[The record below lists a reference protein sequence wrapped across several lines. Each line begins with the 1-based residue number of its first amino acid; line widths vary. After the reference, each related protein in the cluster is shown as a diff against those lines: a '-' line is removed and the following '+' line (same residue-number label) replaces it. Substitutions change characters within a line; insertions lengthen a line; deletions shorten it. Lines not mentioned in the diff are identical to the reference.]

1 MMAEREAETRDIDAR
16 EAAAAALDI
25 LRSMVGK
32 DALGVTSVEPT
43 EDGWL
48 VGIEVLEHA
57 RLPRT
62 SDILGLYEVE
72 IDLDG
77 GVISYRRARR
87 YLRAATG
94 DDQRRAAP

>member
-1 MMAEREAETRDIDAR
+1 MMAQRNAQKQETDAR

-25 LRSMVGK
+25 IGSMVGK
-32 DALGVTSVEPT
+32 EALGVTSLEPT
-43 EDGWL
+43 EEGWL
-48 VGIEVLEHA
+48 VGVEVLEHA

-77 GVISYRRARR
+77 GVISYHRARR

-94 DDQRRAAP
+94 DEQRRTAP

>member
-1 MMAEREAETRDIDAR
+1 MMAEHSAPTEDIGAK
-16 EAAAAALDI
+16 EAAVAALEI
-25 LRSMVGK
+25 IASMVGK
-32 DALGVTSVEPT
+32 DPLGVTSVEPI

-48 VGIEVLEHA
+48 VGIEVLEQA

-62 SDILGLYEVE
+62 SDVLGLYEVE

-77 GVISYRRARR
+77 GVISYRRERR

>member
-1 MMAEREAETRDIDAR
+1 MMAKQGAQAHEIGAR
-16 EAAAAALDI
+16 EAAAAALDVI
-25 LRSMVGK
+25 GSMVGK
-32 DALGVTSVEPT
+32 DAIGVTSLEPS

-48 VGIEVLEHA
+48 VGVEVLEHP

-72 IDLDG
+72 LDLDG
-77 GVISYRRARR
+77 EVISYRRARR

-94 DDQRRAAP
+94 DEERRAAQ

>member
-1 MMAEREAETRDIDAR
+1 MAQRNAQEPETDAR

-25 LRSMVGK
+25 IGSMVGK
-32 DALGVTSVEPT
+32 EALGVTSLEPT
-43 EDGWL
+43 EEGWL
-48 VGIEVLEHA
+48 VGVEVLEHA

-72 IDLDG
+72 LDLDG

-87 YLRAATG
+87 YLRATTG
-94 DDQRRAAP
+94 DEQRGAAP

>member
-1 MMAEREAETRDIDAR
+1 MMAEQSARTEDIGAK
-16 EAAAAALDI
+16 EAAVAALEI
-25 LRSMVGK
+25 IASMVGK
-32 DALGVTSVEPT
+32 DPLGVTSVEPT
-43 EDGWL
+43 DDGWL
-48 VGIEVLEHA
+48 VGIEVLEQA

-62 SDILGLYEVE
+62 SDVLGLYEVE

-87 YLRAATG
+87 YLRATTG